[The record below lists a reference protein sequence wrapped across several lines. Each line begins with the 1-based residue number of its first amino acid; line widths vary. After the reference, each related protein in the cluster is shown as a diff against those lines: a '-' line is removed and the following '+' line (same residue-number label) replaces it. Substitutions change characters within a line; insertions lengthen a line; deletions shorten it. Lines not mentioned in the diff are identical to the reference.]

1 MIQDYI
7 LTICSIVF
15 SGSQINQIVF
25 AYKNKRAGLNIY
37 TAAIFASSVWLM
49 AATYLSMDLII
60 SGSFVAL
67 SACLWT
73 VLLGQRVRYGA

>member
-1 MIQDYI
+1 MIQDCV

-15 SGSQINQIVF
+15 SASQINQIAF

-37 TAAIFASSVWLM
+37 TAAIFALSTWLM
-49 AATYLSMDLII
+49 AATYLSIDLII

-67 SACLWT
+67 SAGLWT